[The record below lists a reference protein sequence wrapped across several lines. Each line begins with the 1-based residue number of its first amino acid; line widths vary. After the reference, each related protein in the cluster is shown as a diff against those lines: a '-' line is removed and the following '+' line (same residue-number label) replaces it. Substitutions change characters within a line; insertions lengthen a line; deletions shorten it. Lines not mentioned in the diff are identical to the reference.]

1 MNLSAVLLSAALAVG
16 AVLPVRAETPKPAS
30 KPIAVDVRNKS
41 VPTFCAEDDNVHL
54 NFSNPAVRRFRVEAR
69 APAVIGS
76 IVADSK
82 DPDFTDCTIKDAP
95 PEPGAEVN
103 RVILHEDERFILVG
117 WKKTGGFWRKSEV
130 TVRSGDRAESHLELV
145 QLHLK
150 RPGGSYEFLVLYPS
164 DGYWRLRPLPPE
176 RLSEVAYGT
185 SFLVGPVE
193 EKERPFVA
201 FTDVVYE
208 PVERIFRMRFLRG
221 GEGTLTVGEP
231 SEKAAG
237 VDVILSGRLPPNLPF
252 ATLRSMYI
260 IDANADSA
268 QVAWKAPGAKG
279 WSLAPV
285 MSFKGGRA
293 TEFWLGRSVPSK
305 HNTSAPDTQLM
316 GFGR

>member
-1 MNLSAVLLSAALAVG
+1 LNLSVVLLSAAMAVG
-16 AVLPVRAETPKPAS
+16 ITAPVRAETAKPA
-30 KPIAVDVRNKS
+30 PRPLAVDVINKS

-54 NFSNPAVRRFRVEAR
+54 DFSNPSVRRFRVEAR

-76 IVADSK
+76 IVVDSK

-95 PEPGAEVN
+95 PDPGAEVN
-103 RVILHEDERFILVG
+103 RVVLHEDERFILVG

-130 TVRSGDRAESHLELV
+130 TVRSGDRVENHLELV

-176 RLSEVAYGT
+176 RLPEVAYGT
-185 SFLVGPVE
+185 SFLIGPVE
-193 EKERPFVA
+193 QKERPFVA
-201 FTDVVYE
+201 FTDVLYE
-208 PVERIFRMRFLRG
+208 PGTRTFRMRFARG
-221 GEGTLTVGEP
+221 GEGTLTVGDP
-231 SEKAAG
+231 GEKAAG
-237 VDVILSGRLPPNLPF
+237 VDVVLSGRLPANLPF

-260 IDANADSA
+260 TDANADSA

-279 WSLAPV
+279 WSIAPV
-285 MSFKGGRA
+285 MTFKGGKA
-293 TEFWLGRSVPSK
+293 TEFWLGRSAPSK

-316 GFGR
+316 NFGR